1 MNIDLIL
8 TEWCFRLPKGYPTCA
23 KDYKILYDVLIET
36 ANITSNQ
43 AQQIVERAQRLSEQ
57 STDSISQTSQQEDNS
72 SIIEQITSIG
82 LPNEVNIQILS
93 VYRSLSEDAKRE
105 FNKNFRVHSIE
116 SFVQEGWKAFANF
129 FLVNIGGARG
139 GMGNGEVS
147 ILLGVK
153 DSKPGGTEYHDIVMP
168 NGQWEVK
175 ELDSGKFDPAK
186 EGVATRFKLTER
198 IREFYKDIVLPFKTI
213 GDPYT
218 YLKHMVNPES
228 AESLKKLIMIFE
240 TRFIESIEDSKLSGG
255 MEWKKSAFHNW
266 YEGFKE
272 LHEIFYQTE
281 LDSDVK
287 DTRLTVAA
295 GGETQSY
302 WISDADAE
310 KIKLAAGE
318 ENPAGVRIGEP
329 IDNINTNAAIW
340 FKRVERNLFIKEPI
354 DFVFELTSIKDN
366 FFKEIL
372 GLIYYNKRNPQPHIA
387 NPEAFV
393 IESVSQGRYR
403 FVLRSVPS
411 SQNYPYLEQQG

>member
-8 TEWCFRLPKGYPTCA
+8 TEWCFRLPKGYPTSA
-23 KDYKILYDVLIET
+23 KDYKILYDVLLET
-36 ANITSNQ
+36 ANISSNQ
-43 AQQIVERAQRLSEQ
+43 AQQIVERAQRLNELPA
-57 STDSISQTSQQEDNS
+57 DSASQGTQQEDNY
-72 SIIEQITSIG
+72 SIIKQIKSIG
-82 LPNEVNIQILS
+82 LPDEVNTQIFS
-93 VYRSLSEDAKRE
+93 VYKSLSDDQKHN
-105 FNKNFRVHSIE
+105 FNKNFRVHSID
-116 SFVQEGWKAFANF
+116 SFVQDGWKAFQDF
-129 FLVNIGGARG
+129 FLVNVGGARG

-175 ELDSGKFDPAK
+175 ELEKGKFDPAK
-186 EGVATRFKLTER
+186 EGAATKFKLTGQ
-198 IREFYKDIVLPFKTI
+198 IQEFYKDIVLPFKTI

-218 YLKHMVNPES
+218 YLKHMVSPQS

-240 TRFIESIEDSKLSGG
+240 TRFIESIEGDKLSAG
-255 MEWKKSAFHNW
+255 MEWKKSAFYNW

-281 LDSDVK
+281 LDTDVR

-302 WISDADAE
+302 WISDDDAE
-310 KIKLAAGE
+310 KIKLGAGE
-318 ENPAGVRIGEP
+318 ENPTGVRIGEP
-329 IDNINTNAAIW
+329 IDNINTNAVLW
-340 FKRVERNLFIKEPI
+340 FKRVERNLFIKEPREFI
-354 DFVFELTSIKDN
+354 SELTAIKEN

-393 IESVSQGRYR
+393 IDSLSQGRYR
-403 FVLRSVPS
+403 FVLRSVPA
-411 SQNYPYLEQQG
+411 SQNYPYLQQQG

>member
-23 KDYKILYDVLIET
+23 KDYRVLYDVLIET
-36 ANITSNQ
+36 AKITSKQ
-43 AQQIVERAQRLSEQ
+43 AQQIVERAQRLTEQ
-57 STDSISQTSQQEDNS
+57 PEDSTLQTSQQEDNS
-72 SIIEQITSIG
+72 SIIEQINSIG
-82 LPNEVNIQILS
+82 LSNEVNIQILS
-93 VYRSLSEDAKRE
+93 VYRTLSEDAKRA

-116 SFVQEGWKAFANF
+116 SFIQEGWKAFTDF
-129 FLVNIGGARG
+129 FLVNVGGARG

-186 EGVATRFKLTER
+186 EGAATKFKLTDR

-218 YLKHMVNPES
+218 HLKHMVNPNS

-272 LHEIFYQTE
+272 LHEIFYRTE

-329 IDNINTNAAIW
+329 IDNINTNAVIW
-340 FKRVERNLFIKEPI
+340 FKRVERNLFIKQPD
-354 DFVFELTSIKDN
+354 DFISELTAIKEN

-387 NPEAFV
+387 DPSAFV